1 MDKYTDDVYE
11 ILKFIGGRNNIRGV
25 KHCSSRLRFFLKDT
39 DVLNSDSINE
49 LEHVKGS
56 FIQGGQYQVVI
67 GPEVEDFY
75 KEFIEVAGVEDYLVY
90 EEAEKKPLEK
100 ISDKIKEIIF
110 S

>member
-1 MDKYTDDVYE
+1 MSKYTDDVYE

-39 DVLNSDSINE
+39 DVLYSDKINQ
-49 LEHVKGS
+49 LENVKGS
-56 FIQGGQYQVVI
+56 FVQGGQYQVVI

-75 KEFIEVAGVEDYLVY
+75 KEFTDAAGVEEYTVD
-90 EEAEKKPLEK
+90 EETEKKPLEK
-100 ISDKIKEIIF
+100 ITGKIKEIIF